1 MIPFGQPILVGH
13 HSEKRHRRDI
23 ERIDGGIRRSIES
36 SQMAESMAS
45 RAESIRAQAET
56 AIYSDDADAIERLE
70 EKLADMIAERERY
83 KTENAAWRKAN
94 REAIKGMSA
103 WERDNAQPH
112 RSYKGTNLSGNIS
125 RTKARIEQLK
135 REKVQGPRDRMI
147 TARRGGSCEDCGA
160 VITPGD
166 TIRYNRQQG
175 ARCATC
181 PTESEQS

>member
-1 MIPFGQPILVGH
+1 MTTYRERRLARA
-13 HSEKRHRRDI
+13 EKLD
-23 ERIDGGIRRSIES
+23 EWAGK
-36 SQMAESMAS
+36 
-45 RAESIRAQAET
+45 RAARADADYAAARKIGESIRAQAET